1 MLSLFTA
8 GTLTGFDASGHIAE
22 ETKNARWVFGSIV
35 GYYFMNIPYFHSVV
49 AGRGIIS
56 SAIATGVLGFITTI
70 LFLFCIP
77 DLDTFFALDAPQPFV
92 QVYALALGKGP
103 SVFMTIVAVIGLMM
117 VGILSWAHTLT
128 RKLTDYHAPPQNTS
142 IAVVAS
148 SRLVFAVAR
157 DGVFPLSGWIG
168 RVTSDGQPRNAVT
181 VMFVFAAALLCTI
194 IPSAVAFTSLISAG
208 AVPTIA
214 AYGLIALLRFTQ
226 TPHSFKSSHFYLG
239 RWARPMY
246 VSTVLFNGLVFAVRL
261 CIFYNPARP
270 R

>member
-1 MLSLFTA
+1 MLLSFYKLY
-8 GTLTGFDASGHIAE
+8 
-22 ETKNARWVFGSIV
+22 FGSC
-35 GYYFMNIPYFHSVV
+35 FHSIV

-56 SAIATGVLGFITTI
+56 STIATGVLGFITTI

-92 QVYALALGKGP
+92 QVYALAFGKGP
-103 SVFMTIVAVIGLMM
+103 SIFMTIIAVLGLMM
-117 VGILSWAHTLT
+117 VRILSWAHSYSKT
-128 RKLTDYHAPPQNTS
+128 HAPPQNTS

-157 DGVFPLSGWIG
+157 DGVLPLSGWIG
-168 RVTSDGQPRNAVT
+168 RVTPDGQPKNAVT

-194 IPSAVAFTSLISAG
+194 LPSAVAFTSLVSAG
-208 AVPTIA
+208 GVPTIA
-214 AYGLIALLRFTQ
+214 AYGLIALLRLTQ

-246 VSTVLFNGLVFAVRL
+246 LSTVLFNGLVFAVRL
-261 CIFYNPARP
+261 QF
-270 R
+270 

>member
-1 MLSLFTA
+1 
-8 GTLTGFDASGHIAE
+8 
-22 ETKNARWVFGSIV
+22 
-35 GYYFMNIPYFHSVV
+35 MNIPYFHSVV

-128 RKLTDYHAPPQNTS
+128 RKLTCYHAAPQNTS